1 MNRLFF
7 SVSMSMIIL
16 FAWWGLVG
24 YMQFGADISTKH
36 LDLYSMIY
44 RFKVDFNYQW
54 FNATWN
60 SFIDL
65 LESINDTNPF
75 VRLVGSLFQ
84 NDGYSVPSG
93 FAWVLNAIN
102 ALFNPI
108 AQIINLFV
116 VPIYLILFV
125 LPILG
130 SFLQV
135 TSAIV
140 DFVISPVFI

>member
-1 MNRLFF
+1 MNKLFF

-24 YMQFGADISTKH
+24 YMQFGADVSTKH
-36 LDLYSMIY
+36 LDLYTMIY

-54 FNATWN
+54 FNSTWN

-75 VRLVGSLFQ
+75 VKLVGGLFQ
-84 NDGYSVPSG
+84 NNGYSTPSG
-93 FAWVLNAIN
+93 FAWVLNALN

-116 VPIYLILFV
+116 VPIYLVLFV